1 MAANFLNSKQA
12 KYGAY
17 AGAYIIVIIAVL
29 AAVNFLANRYSKSYD
44 STSNKQFSLS
54 DQTLKIASGL
64 KNDVKITYFDEQTRF
79 PQAKDLLDR
88 YAALNPK
95 LKVEYID
102 PVKKP
107 QVAKALGYRR
117 DLSILVTSNGRNE
130 EAKSLTEEEV
140 TGALIRSQKSGER
153 NVCFVNAAG
162 EKSIDDEAAG
172 GFSLMKQLLTRDN
185 YKTKTVNL
193 RSGGAADASKPVA
206 IGQAPAMGAV
216 EVPKDCLAVVVGSP
230 QLDYP
235 QPVVDALKNYVEGG
249 GHALV
254 MLDTPLKLGRDSA
267 ASENTALLGLLSSW
281 GVTANKDLV
290 LDLSGIGNM
299 FGAGPEI
306 PIILAYESS
315 PITRPLARVPTAFP
329 LTRSLTVASPAKGT
343 AEKLIQT
350 TEESIAVDKIG
361 PGGQIDPKQGKKG
374 PLTIAASG
382 TTGGTPSGRFIVT
395 GTSGW
400 AENRAM
406 GSRSLGN
413 RDLFMNMINWLT
425 ADEDLISIRP
435 KSTEDRPLTMTGQ
448 KVNLAFWLSI
458 VIFPLGIVG
467 LGLATWY
474 KRR

>member
-1 MAANFLNSKQA
+1 MAANFLKSRQA
-12 KYGAY
+12 RYGAY
-17 AGAYIIVIIAVL
+17 AGAYILVIIAVL

-54 DQTLKIASGL
+54 DQTIKVVHGL
-64 KNDVKITYFDEQTRF
+64 KNDVKITYFDDQTRF
-79 PQAKDLLDR
+79 PQARDLLDR
-88 YAALNPK
+88 YAALSPK
-95 LKVEYID
+95 LHVDYLD

-107 QVAKALGYRR
+107 QQAKADGYRR
-117 DLSILVTSNGRNE
+117 DLNVLVSSNGRQE

-162 EKSIDDEAAG
+162 EKSIDEEGAG
-172 GFSLMKQLLTRDN
+172 GFSLMKQLLERDN

-193 RSGGAADASKPVA
+193 RPAAPEAGKPLA
-206 IGQAPAMGAV
+206 IGQTPAAGAV
-216 EVPKDCLAVVVGSP
+216 EVPKDCLALVVGGP

-235 QPVVDALKNYVEGG
+235 QPEVDALKNYVEGG
-249 GHALV
+249 GHALF
-254 MLDTPLKLGRDSA
+254 MLDTPMKLGKETPA
-267 ASENTALLGLLSSW
+267 GENAALLKVLADW

-290 LDLSGIGNM
+290 LDLSGLGNM

-306 PIILAYESS
+306 PIILQYESS

-329 LTRSLTVASPAKGT
+329 LTRSLDVKSPSKGT
-343 AEKLIQT
+343 ADKLVAT
-350 TEESIAVDKIG
+350 TEDSIAVDKVG

-374 PLTIAASG
+374 PFTIAASG
-382 TTGGTPSGRFIVT
+382 TTGGTPAGRWVVT

-400 AENRAM
+400 ADNRAM

-413 RDLFMNMINWLT
+413 RDLFMNTINWLT

-435 KSTEDRPLTMTGQ
+435 KAPEDRPLTMTTQ
-448 KVNLAFWLSI
+448 KLTTVFWLSV

-467 LGLATWY
+467 LGLATWW

>member
-1 MAANFLNSKQA
+1 MAANFMKSRQA

-17 AGAYIIVIIAVL
+17 ASAYILVILAVL
-29 AAVNFLANRYSKSYD
+29 AAANFLANRYSKTYD

-54 DQTLKIASGL
+54 DQTVKIASGL

-88 YAALNPK
+88 YAALNPR

-117 DLSILVTSNGRNE
+117 DLNIMVASNGRQE

-153 NVCFVNAAG
+153 NVCFVNTAG
-162 EKSIDDEAAG
+162 EKSIDEEGAT

-185 YKTKTVNL
+185 YKTKVVNL
-193 RSGGAADASKPVA
+193 RAGAADASKPVA
-206 IGQAPAMGAV
+206 IGQTPALGAV
-216 EVPKDCLAVVVGSP
+216 EVPKDCLALVSGGP
-230 QLDYP
+230 TLDYP
-235 QPVVDALKNYVEGG
+235 QPVVDALKGYVEGG
-249 GHALV
+249 GHLLL
-254 MLDTPLKLGRDSA
+254 MLDTPLKLGREGA
-267 ASENTALLGLLSSW
+267 ASENAALVSVLTSW
-281 GVTANKDLV
+281 GVTPNKDLV
-290 LDLSGIGNM
+290 LDLSGVGNM

-306 PIILAYESS
+306 PIILQYESS

-329 LTRSLTVASPAKGT
+329 LTRSLDVKSPGKGT
-343 AEKLIQT
+343 AEKLIAT
-350 TEESIAVDKIG
+350 TEDSISVDKIAA
-361 PGGQIDPKQGKKG
+361 GGQIDPKQGKKG
-374 PLTIAASG
+374 PFTLAASG
-382 TTGGTPSGRFIVT
+382 TTGPAPSGRWIVT

-413 RDLFMNMINWLT
+413 RDLFMNMVNWLT

-435 KSTEDRPLTMTGQ
+435 KAAEDRPLTMTAQ

-467 LGLATWY
+467 IGLATWW

>member
-1 MAANFLNSKQA
+1 MAGNVLKSKEV

-17 AGAYIIVIIAVL
+17 ASVYIVVILAVL

-44 STSNKQFSLS
+44 ATSNKQFTLS
-54 DQTLKIASGL
+54 DQTLKVASGL
-64 KNDVKITYFDEQTRF
+64 KNDVKITYFDQQTRF
-79 PQAKDLLDR
+79 PQARDLLDR
-88 YAALNPK
+88 YAALSPK
-95 LKVEYID
+95 VKVEYID
-102 PVKKP
+102 PEKKP

-117 DLSILVTSNGRNE
+117 DLNILVSANGRNE

-140 TGALIRSQKSGER
+140 TGALIRSQKTGER

-162 EKSIDDEAAG
+162 EKSIDDEGPG
-172 GFSLMKQLLTRDN
+172 GFSLMKQLLQRDN
-185 YKTKTVNL
+185 YKTRTINL
-193 RSGGAADASKPVA
+193 RSGSPDASKPVA
-206 IGQAPAMGAV
+206 IGQAPAAGPV
-216 EVPKDCLAVVVGSP
+216 EVPSDCVAAVVGSP

-235 QPVVDALKNYVEGG
+235 QPVVDALKKYVEGG
-249 GHALV
+249 GHALI
-254 MLDTPLKLGRDSA
+254 MLDTPLKLGRESA
-267 ASENTALLGLLSSW
+267 ASENTALLGVLSSW

-306 PIILAYESS
+306 PIILQYESS

-329 LTRSLTVASPAKGT
+329 LTRSLDVKSPGKGT

-350 TEESIAVDKIG
+350 TEDSIAVDKIG

-374 PLTIAASG
+374 PFAIAASG
-382 TTGGTPSGRFIVT
+382 TTGGSPSGRFIVT

-413 RDLFMNMINWLT
+413 RDLFMNMVNWLT

-435 KSTEDRPLTMTGQ
+435 KSTEDRPLTAP
-448 KVNLAFWLSI
+448 KLNLAFWLSI

>member
-1 MAANFLNSKQA
+1 MAANILKSKQA

-17 AGAYIIVIIAVL
+17 AGAYTLVILAVL
-29 AAVNFLANRYSKSYD
+29 FAINYLANRYSKAYD

-54 DQTLKIASGL
+54 DQTTKVVSGL
-64 KNDVKITYFDEQTRF
+64 KNDVKVTYFDEQTRF

-88 YAALNPK
+88 YSALSPK

-107 QVAKALGYRR
+107 QVAKAAGYRR
-117 DLSILVTSNGRNE
+117 DLNIMVASNGRQE

-162 EKSIDDEAAG
+162 EKSIDEEGAS
-172 GFSLMKQLLTRDN
+172 GFSMMKQLLQRDN
-185 YKTKTVNL
+185 YKTRAINM
-193 RSGGAADASKPVA
+193 RGAAPEAGKAVA

-216 EVPKDCLAVVVGSP
+216 EVPADCLAVVAGGP
-230 QLDYP
+230 QTDYP
-235 QPVVDALKNYVEGG
+235 QPIVDAFKNYVEKG
-249 GHALV
+249 GHALF
-254 MLDTPLKLGRDSA
+254 MLDTPLKIGRESA
-267 ASENTALLGLLSSW
+267 AGENTALLKVLSDW

-306 PIILAYESS
+306 PIIIQYESS
-315 PITRPLARVPTAFP
+315 PITRPLTRVPTAFP
-329 LTRSLTVASPAKGT
+329 LTRSLDVKSPGKGT
-343 AEKLIQT
+343 AEKLIAT
-350 TEESIAVDKIG
+350 TEDSVAVDKIG
-361 PGGQIDPKQGKKG
+361 AGGQIDPKQGKKG
-374 PLTIAASG
+374 PLTIVADG
-382 TTGGTPSGRFIVT
+382 TTGGSPSGRFIVT

-406 GSRSLGN
+406 GSRTLGN

-435 KSTEDRPLTMTGQ
+435 KAAEDRPLTLTTQ
-448 KVNLAFWLSI
+448 KMNSVFWLSI
-458 VIFPLGIVG
+458 VLFPLGIVG
-467 LGLATWY
+467 LGLATWW

>member
-1 MAANFLNSKQA
+1 MNTDFLKSRQA

-17 AGAYIIVIIAVL
+17 ASVYILVILAVL
-29 AAVNFLANRYSKSYD
+29 GAINFLANRYTKSYD
-44 STSNKQFSLS
+44 STSNKQFSFS
-54 DQTLKIASGL
+54 DQTIKIASGL
-64 KNDVKITYFDEQTRF
+64 KNDVKITYFDDQTRF

-88 YAALNPK
+88 YSALSTK

-117 DLSILVTSNGRNE
+117 DLNIMVASNGRQE

-162 EKSIDDEAAG
+162 EKSIDEEAAT

-193 RSGGAADASKPVA
+193 RTGGAPDATKAVA
-206 IGQAPAMGAV
+206 IGQAPVLGAV
-216 EVPKDCLAVVVGSP
+216 EVPKDCLTLVAGGP
-230 QLDYP
+230 TLDYP
-235 QPVVDALKNYVEGG
+235 QPVVDAFKTYVEGG
-249 GHALV
+249 GHLLL
-254 MLDTPLKLGRDSA
+254 MLDTPLKLGREGA
-267 ASENTALLGLLSSW
+267 ASENTALLAVLAGW
-281 GVTANKDLV
+281 GVTPGKDLV

-306 PIILAYESS
+306 PIILQYESS

-329 LTRSLTVASPAKGT
+329 LTRSLDVKAPGKGT
-343 AEKLIQT
+343 ADKLIAT
-350 TEESIAVDKIG
+350 TDDSIAVDKIG
-361 PGGQIDPKQGKKG
+361 AGGQIDPKTGKKG
-374 PLTIAASG
+374 PFTLAASG
-382 TTGGTPSGRFIVT
+382 TTGGTPGGRWIVT

-435 KSTEDRPLTMTGQ
+435 KSTEDRPLTMTAQ
-448 KVNLAFWLSI
+448 KVNLVFWLSI

-467 LGLATWY
+467 LGLATWW

>member
-1 MAANFLNSKQA
+1 MDTSFLKSRQA

-17 AGAYIIVIIAVL
+17 ASVYIIVILAVL
-29 AAVNFLANRYSKSYD
+29 GAINFLANRYTKSYD

-54 DQTLKIASGL
+54 DQTIKIASGL
-64 KNDVKITYFDEQTRF
+64 KNDVKVTYFDDQTRF

-88 YAALNPK
+88 YAALSTK

-107 QVAKALGYRR
+107 QVAKSLGYRR
-117 DLSILVTSNGRNE
+117 DLNIMIASNGRQE

-162 EKSIDDEAAG
+162 EKSIDEEG
-172 GFSLMKQLLTRDN
+172 NTGFSLMKQLLTRDN

-193 RSGGAADASKPVA
+193 RAGGAADASKPVA
-206 IGQAPAMGAV
+206 IGQAPVLGAV
-216 EVPKDCLAVVVGSP
+216 EVPKDCLTLVAGGP
-230 QLDYP
+230 TLDYP
-235 QPVVDALKNYVEGG
+235 QPVVDALKAYVEGG
-249 GHALV
+249 GHLLL
-254 MLDTPLKLGRDSA
+254 MLDTPLKLGREGA
-267 ASENTALLGLLSSW
+267 ASENTALLSVLSGW
-281 GVTANKDLV
+281 GVTPGKDLV

-306 PIILAYESS
+306 PIILQYESS

-329 LTRSLTVASPAKGT
+329 LTRSLDVKAPGKGT
-343 AEKLIQT
+343 ADKLIAT
-350 TEESIAVDKIG
+350 TDDSIAVDKIG

-374 PLTIAASG
+374 PFTLAASG
-382 TTGGTPSGRFIVT
+382 TTGTPGGRWVVT

-435 KSTEDRPLTMTGQ
+435 KSTEDRPLTMTAQ
-448 KVNLAFWLSI
+448 KVNLVFWLSI

-467 LGLATWY
+467 LGLATWW